1 LASPITSVFSKRLK
15 QARDLRGLSQRALG
29 GMVSE
34 DKNRGAVRIN
44 RYEREVHR
52 ADMDSA
58 AELAKTLDV
67 PLAFFFAEE
76 DDLAEAILAFSKL
89 PNEERARLLGEMKRA
104 GQTEPE

>member
-1 LASPITSVFSKRLK
+1 
-15 QARDLRGLSQRALG
+15 
-29 GMVSE
+29 MSE

-76 DDLAEAILAFSKL
+76 DDLAEAILAFSRL
-89 PNEERARLLGEMKRA
+89 PDDERARLLDEMKRA
-104 GQTEPE
+104 GDLEAD